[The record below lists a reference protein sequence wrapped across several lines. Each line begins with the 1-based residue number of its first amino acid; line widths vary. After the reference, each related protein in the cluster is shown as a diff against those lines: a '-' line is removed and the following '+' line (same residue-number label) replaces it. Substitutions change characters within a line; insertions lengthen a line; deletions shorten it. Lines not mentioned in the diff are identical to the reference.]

1 MTALVDGQVTAKF
14 LLGRRRDQMD
24 SDDIAALERSVSAIR
39 DLPTRRTLIR
49 AGEPVVE
56 STLLLDGILC
66 RYMDDRAGHR
76 QLVAIHVP
84 GDFVDLHGFP
94 MGRLDHDIATIGPV
108 KVAVWKHGALE
119 DILAPR
125 PKLQRMLWF
134 STLLDAA
141 MHREW
146 IFRLGRLGAD
156 GRVAHL
162 ICELEERLAMVGLS
176 RGGTYGLPLIQAD
189 LAEACGLTNVHVN
202 RVLRALREQEL
213 MTFRDGRVTIFNRPQ
228 LRALGEFEPGYLYG
242 NHPEKV
248 AEALAGAA

>member
-1 MTALVDGQVTAKF
+1 
-14 LLGRRRDQMD
+14 MD
-24 SDDIAALERSVSAIR
+24 PDDIAVLERSVSAIR
-39 DLPTRRTLIR
+39 DLPTRRTLVR
-49 AGEPVVE
+49 AGEPVAE
-56 STLLLDGILC
+56 STLLLEGILC

-76 QLVAIHVP
+76 QLVAIHIP

-94 MGRLDHDIATIGPV
+94 MGRLDHDIATIGPA
-108 KVAVWKHGALE
+108 KVAAWKHGVLE

-156 GRVAHL
+156 GRIAHL

-176 RGGTYGLPLIQAD
+176 SGGTYSLPLIQAD
-189 LAEACGLTNVHVN
+189 LAEASGLTNVHVN
-202 RVLRALREQEL
+202 RVLRSLREQEL
-213 MTFRDGRVTIFNRPQ
+213 MLFRDGMVTILDRPR
-228 LRALGEFEPGYLYG
+228 LRALGEFEPSYLYG

-248 AEALAGAA
+248 AEALARTA

>member
-1 MTALVDGQVTAKF
+1 
-14 LLGRRRDQMD
+14 MD
-24 SDDIAALERSVSAIR
+24 PDDIAVLERSVSAIR
-39 DLPTRRTLIR
+39 DLPTRRTLVR
-49 AGEPVVE
+49 AGEPVAE
-56 STLLLDGILC
+56 STLLLEGILC

-76 QLVAIHVP
+76 QLVAIHIP

-94 MGRLDHDIATIGPV
+94 MGRLDHDIATIGPA
-108 KVAVWKHGALE
+108 KVAAWKHGVLE

-156 GRVAHL
+156 GRIAHL

-176 RGGTYGLPLIQAD
+176 SGGTYSLPLIQAD
-189 LAEACGLTNVHVN
+189 LAEASGLTNVHVN
-202 RVLRALREQEL
+202 RVLRSLREQEL
-213 MTFRDGRVTIFNRPQ
+213 MLFRDGVVTILDRPR
-228 LRALGEFEPGYLYG
+228 LRALGEFEPSYLYG

-248 AEALAGAA
+248 AEALARTA